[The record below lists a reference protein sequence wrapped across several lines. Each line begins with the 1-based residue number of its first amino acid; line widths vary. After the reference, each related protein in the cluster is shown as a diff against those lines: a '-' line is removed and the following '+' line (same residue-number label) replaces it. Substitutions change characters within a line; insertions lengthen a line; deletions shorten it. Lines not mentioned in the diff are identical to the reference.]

1 MPFTISQVDEI
12 VASLSV
18 SELKNKTNI
27 TRIIGALGNDPNL
40 MIHFLVS
47 KNIKIFGGIDLYVD
61 DYLTKLNTSV
71 LSPEEKETAMFMLQK
86 ILTYDISE
94 ERKERIRTFIAT
106 KLKYAAARGAGKS
119 RRKKLRRKSKK
130 YAY

>member
-1 MPFTISQVDEI
+1 MSFTISQVDEI

-27 TRIIGALGNDPNL
+27 TRIIEALGNDPNL

-47 KNIKIFGGIDLYVD
+47 KNIKIFGGIDPYVD
-61 DYLTKLNTSV
+61 DYLTKLDTSV
-71 LSPEEKETAMFMLQK
+71 LSPEEKETALFMLQK
-86 ILTYDISE
+86 ILTYGISE
-94 ERKERIRTFIAT
+94 EKKERIRTFIAT
-106 KLKYAAARGAGKS
+106 KLSYAAARGAGKS
-119 RRKKLRRKSKK
+119 RKRKRQKSRK